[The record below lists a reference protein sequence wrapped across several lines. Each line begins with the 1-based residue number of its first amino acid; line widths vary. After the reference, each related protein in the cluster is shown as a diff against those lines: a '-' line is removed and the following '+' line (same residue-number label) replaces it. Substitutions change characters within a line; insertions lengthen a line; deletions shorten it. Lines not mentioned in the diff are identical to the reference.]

1 MLHSRFDKLPERDKK
16 FCFISSIKMIVIEP
30 ALKYFWDIYLESKM
44 NRVVKSLIMLFF
56 LTGFFFSNVY
66 AAEKMDFPVTP
77 KTNNGKKWRIG
88 YLEGGPNE
96 GYPENLSALIT
107 AFSEIGWTKKVD
119 FPIPVDKSDTKNLW
133 VWISHNVKS
142 DYIEFLPDAYWSNNW
157 DENLR
162 LKNRK
167 LILERLNR
175 NKDVDLMLAMGTWA
189 GQDLANNEHSV
200 PATVMFATSP
210 VLSGISKSINDSGY
224 DHLHVHIDPTRYE
237 KQIRIFHDIFHFK
250 NLGVV
255 LEQNTAEGR
264 SYAAID
270 DIEKVAK
277 ELKFNIITCNA
288 PFSGVTP
295 EEARDAFMKCHE
307 ELSRK
312 ADAVYITVHRG
323 ITLPH
328 MSKLME
334 PFLLNEIPTFSQ
346 RGTEEVRHGV
356 LLSTSAAGSN
366 YVGRFH
372 AETIAK
378 IFNGAKP
385 RDLEQLFEDPPRI
398 AINLKTAQIIG
409 YDPAIDVLGF
419 SDEVFED
426 IAEAK

>member
-1 MLHSRFDKLPERDKK
+1 MKHLFKSAITAF
-16 FCFISSIKMIVIEP
+16 FIIC
-30 ALKYFWDIYLESKM
+30 
-44 NRVVKSLIMLFF
+44 
-56 LTGFFFSNVY
+56 FFFSNVY
-66 AAEKMDFPVTP
+66 AIDKGNFPVTP
-77 KTNNGKKWRIG
+77 KMNNGKKWRIG

-96 GYPENLSALIT
+96 GYPDNLRALIT
-107 AFSEIGWTKKVD
+107 AFSEIGWTKKKVD
-119 FPIPVDKSDTKNLW
+119 FPIQVDKSDTKNLW
-133 VWISHNVKS
+133 VWISRNVKS

-157 DENLR
+157 DEQLR
-162 LKNRK
+162 PKNRK

-200 PATVMFATSP
+200 PTTVMFATSP
-210 VLSGISKSINDSGY
+210 ILSGISKSINDSGY

-237 KQIRIFHDIFHFK
+237 RQIRIFHDIFHFK

-264 SYAAID
+264 AYAAID

-323 ITLPH
+323 IILPD

-346 RGTEEVRHGV
+346 RGTDEVKHGV
-356 LLSTSAAGSN
+356 LITTATTGSK

-426 IAEAK
+426 IAEAR

>member
-1 MLHSRFDKLPERDKK
+1 MK
-16 FCFISSIKMIVIEP
+16 
-30 ALKYFWDIYLESKM
+30 
-44 NRVVKSLIMLFF
+44 RVFKSLIIIVF

-77 KTNNGKKWRIG
+77 KTNKGKKWRIG
-88 YLEGGPNE
+88 YLEGGPDE
-96 GYPENLSALIT
+96 GYPDNLRALIA
-107 AFSEIGWTKKVD
+107 AFSETGWTKKVN
-119 FPIPVDKSDTKNLW
+119 FPIPVDKSHTKDLW
-133 VWISHNVKS
+133 VWISRNVKS

-189 GQDLANNEHSV
+189 GQDLASNEHSV
-200 PATVMFATSP
+200 PTTVMFATSP

-224 DHLHVHIDPTRYE
+224 DHLHAHIDPTRYE
-237 KQIRIFHDIFHFK
+237 RQIRIFHDIFHFK

-255 LEQNTAEGR
+255 LEQNTTEGK
-264 SYAAID
+264 SYAALD

-288 PFSGVTP
+288 PFSGVPP
-295 EEARDAFMKCHE
+295 EEARNAFMKCHE

-323 ITLPH
+323 ITLQY

-334 PFLLNEIPTFSQ
+334 PFLLNKIPTFAQ
-346 RGTEEVRHGV
+346 RGIVEVKHGV
-356 LLSTSAAGSN
+356 LITTANTGSK

-372 AETIAK
+372 AEAIAK

-385 RDLEQLFEDPPRI
+385 RNLEQLFEDPPRI

-419 SDEVFED
+419 SDEVFEY
-426 IAEAK
+426 IEEAKQIYQGEQIQ